1 MLRFS
6 VLLDGENKAM
16 YSKFSTILFLVLA
29 LLISLSA
36 DLKAQDKIWTGAID
50 SSWHTAGNWNPS
62 GVPSSTQTVGMRGNK
77 QPYPVITSSVT
88 VRSVDINQWYSSPG
102 DQLTIRNNATLT
114 ITDDFNMSG
123 AGVLNIVNGH
133 VLMTATTSGAN
144 NFSVNSATS
153 VINITNGSFTAG
165 TLSEDVDVEIIGTFN
180 LGNGTLTV
188 HGDFDIS
195 NSDTFNAED
204 GTVVINGN
212 TTVNGTYNGDDGNTT
227 FNGEVD
233 VRSGGVLNLGSG
245 TITFNGE
252 TFVGN
257 SGTANLGSGTVNIN
271 DNIEVKSGGYF
282 NVEDA
287 NVTVTG
293 DADFTSNGN
302 LTIDSGSITIT
313 GNASLSSGGT
323 MDLNSGSLNVGGDA
337 SFTAGGVVNAGD
349 ATITLEGDFTVSS
362 GTNFNSDSSTVVFSG
377 DSTQTVTSG
386 GDVTFYNVVVDSGAV
401 LNTDGGSDNTIVIEN
416 TLVVNTGGGVNVQ
429 DDDEL
434 DVQGG
439 VEGGGTVS
447 SPKPYAISAVA
458 PTVNSVI
465 ITFNRGMKESTAENL
480 ANYSI
485 KRVSDGSTI
494 SISSA
499 TLNTG
504 GDSTKVTLVIST
516 ILEDVQY
523 EVTMN
528 NIQSNTNKSI
538 SANHK
543 NRFTKTGP
551 ITFYSRQSGNWATN
565 STWSKI
571 SHSGAAAT
579 SNPSNT
585 NGATI
590 IIGDGDIV
598 TVTSSTSI
606 TSQSSV
612 EIKSGSK
619 LLISTGA
626 VFTTGTKTITGAG
639 TFDLQNGTLQIGSS
653 TGISSSGA
661 TGNVRTTTRNFSSSA
676 FYTYNGSGAQIIG
689 NGLPSS
695 VAKLTINNSSGV
707 TLSNNLEV
715 TGTLTLTSGTL
726 TIDSG
731 YNLIANTK
739 SISSGKLLM
748 KQTITGSK
756 GWRLLSSPISSTY
769 ADFLDGIVTQG
780 YTGSSLGNAALDSL
794 QPNVMYY
801 LENYPGTDNQR
812 WRAPAT
818 ASTTV
823 TPGRGLYTYIF
834 GSIAADARYNNS
846 FPITLSVEGQEHEGP
861 VDLNVTYTTTADSGW
876 SLVGNPYAATID
888 WDDNTNWTK
897 TNVDNTI
904 YVWDYSTNQ
913 YKTWNGT
920 TGDLG
925 DGLISPF
932 QGFWVKANG
941 TSPSLIVDEDAKTIG
956 GSYVG
961 KATQTHSDLAPSF
974 SITLSDDQ
982 NESSTHLMFSE
993 DALLNKDPMDAFRLI
1008 PPPGIG
1014 SYLDL
1019 ATITENGDRFS
1030 INNLPRK
1037 FGIPIEIPLYVDT
1050 YVDGYSVGKP
1060 MHFIFDD
1067 FKNLP
1072 NDWTITL
1079 VDTQTGD
1086 EINIRETNTYLF
1098 EFDGFKS
1105 KIAPNSTFGST
1116 PKVTEKAN
1124 PNYSRF
1130 LIRIE
1135 PGSDAIDTPNEFELK
1150 QNFPNPF
1157 NPTTNIRFTLPIQ
1170 SFVDLSIY
1178 DMLGRK
1184 VTTLVQD
1191 EIRAGEHTFT
1201 WDAHDLAS
1209 GVYLYRI
1216 ITKSA
1221 TFTKRM
1227 TLIK

>member
-1 MLRFS
+1 
-6 VLLDGENKAM
+6 M
-16 YSKFSTILFLVLA
+16 YSKFSTFLFVGLA
-29 LLISLSA
+29 LLFWQSGS
-36 DLKAQDKIWTGAID
+36 LKAQDKIWTGAVD
-50 SSWHTAGNWNPS
+50 SSWHTSGNWNPS
-62 GVPSSTQTVGMRGNK
+62 GVPSASQTVSMRGNVT
-77 QPYPVITSSVT
+77 PYPVITSNVT
-88 VRSVDINQWYSSPG
+88 VRSVTVNQWYSSPG

-114 ITDDFNMSG
+114 ITDDFTMSG
-123 AGVLNIVNGH
+123 AGILNIVNGH
-133 VLMTATTSGAN
+133 VIMTATTSGAN
-144 NFSVNSATS
+144 NFAVNSANS
-153 VINITNGSFTAG
+153 VVNITNGSFTAG
-165 TLSEDVDVEIIGTFN
+165 TLSEDVGVEIIGSFN
-180 LGNGTLTV
+180 LGNGSLTV

-212 TTVNGTYNGDDGNTT
+212 TIVNGTYNGDDGNTT
-227 FNGEVD
+227 FNGTVD
-233 VRSGGVLNLGSG
+233 VKSGGVLNLGSG

-257 SGTANLGSGTVNIN
+257 SGTANLGSGTVYIN

-302 LTIDSGSITIT
+302 LTIDTGSITIT

-377 DSTQTVTSG
+377 DSTQTVSSG
-386 GDVTFYNVVVDSGAV
+386 GNVTFYNVVVDSGAV
-401 LNTDGGSDNTIVIEN
+401 LNTDGGSGNTIVIEN
-416 TLVVNTGGGVNVQ
+416 TLVVDTGGGVNVA

-434 DVQGG
+434 DVHGG
-439 VEGGGTVS
+439 IEGGGTVA

-458 PTVNSVI
+458 PTVTSVI

-480 ANYSI
+480 SNYSI
-485 KRVSDGSTI
+485 KRVSDGTTI

-516 ILEDVQY
+516 ILEDIQY

-528 NIQSNTNKSI
+528 NIQSNTNKTI

-551 ITFYSRQSGNWATN
+551 ITFYSRQSGSWATN

-585 NGATI
+585 TGATI
-590 IIGDGDIV
+590 IVGDSDVV
-598 TVTSSTSI
+598 TVTSTTSI
-606 TSQSSV
+606 TSQTSL

-619 LLISTGA
+619 LVIGTGA
-626 VFTTGTKTITGAG
+626 VFTTGTKTIIGAG
-639 TFDLQNGTLQIGSS
+639 TFEVQSGTLQIGSLA
-653 TGISSSGA
+653 GISSSGA
-661 TGNVRTTTRNFSSSA
+661 TGNIQTTTRTFSSSGS
-676 FYTYNGSGAQIIG
+676 YTYNGSGAQIVG
-689 NGLPSS
+689 TGLPST
-695 VAKLTINNSSGV
+695 VAKLTINNASGV
-707 TLSNNLEV
+707 SLSNNLEV
-715 TGTLTLTSGTL
+715 TGTLTLTTGTFTINSGN
-726 TIDSG
+726 
-731 YNLIANTK
+731 NLIANTK
-739 SISSGKLLM
+739 SIASGKLLM
-748 KQTITGSK
+748 KQTITGSN

-769 ADFLDGIVTQG
+769 TDFLDGIVTQG
-780 YTGSSLGNAALDSL
+780 YSGAFYSTGSNPGDTV
-794 QPNVMYY
+794 QPNVLYY
-801 LENYPGTDNQR
+801 LESYPGTDNQR
-812 WRAPAT
+812 WRAPST
-818 ASTTV
+818 AGTTV

-834 GSIAADARYNNS
+834 GNIAGDSRYNNS

-861 VDLNVTYTTTADSGW
+861 VDLNVTYTTSADSGW

-897 TNVDNTI
+897 TNIDATI

-941 TSPSLIVDEDAKTIG
+941 TSPSLIVDEDAKTTG

-961 KATQTHSDLAPSF
+961 KATSSRSNITPSF
-974 SITLSDDQ
+974 SITLSDDH
-982 NESSTHLMFSE
+982 NESTTHLMFSE
-993 DALLNKDPMDAFRLI
+993 DALLNKDQLDAYRLV
-1008 PPPGIG
+1008 PPPGIS
-1014 SYLDL
+1014 SYIDL
-1019 ATITENGDRFS
+1019 ATITDNGNRFS
-1030 INNLPRK
+1030 INNLPRN
-1037 FGIPIEIPLYVDT
+1037 FGIPIEIPLYVDS
-1050 YVDGYSVGKP
+1050 YVNGYSEGKP
-1060 MHFIFDD
+1060 LHFIFDN

-1072 NDWTITL
+1072 DEWTITL
-1079 VDTQTGD
+1079 VDTKTGD
-1086 EINIRETNTYLF
+1086 EINVRETNTYLF
-1098 EFDGFKS
+1098 DFDGFKS
-1105 KIAPNSTFGST
+1105 KSAPNNTFGST
-1116 PKVTEKAN
+1116 PKVTEKASSSN
-1124 PNYSRF
+1124 RRF
-1130 LIRIE
+1130 LIKIV
-1135 PGSDAIDTPNEFELK
+1135 PGNDGIDIPKEFELK

-1170 SFVDLSIY
+1170 SFVELSIY
-1178 DMLGRK
+1178 DLLGRK
-1184 VTTLVQD
+1184 VSTLVQG
-1191 EIRAGEHTFT
+1191 EIRAGEHTFK
-1201 WDAHDLAS
+1201 WDARDLAS
-1209 GVYLYRI
+1209 GIYLYRLA
-1216 ITKSA
+1216 TKDA

>member
-1 MLRFS
+1 M
-6 VLLDGENKAM
+6 N
-16 YSKFSTILFLVLA
+16 SKLTTSLFLLTA
-29 LLISLSA
+29 LLFSLSQN
-36 DLKAQDKIWTGAID
+36 LKAQDKIWTGAVD
-50 SSWHTAGNWNPS
+50 SSWHTAGNWSPS
-62 GVPSSTQTVGMRGNK
+62 GVPSASQTVGMRGNT
-77 QPYPVITSSVT
+77 QPYPVITSNVT

-102 DQLTIRNNATLT
+102 DQLIIRNNATLT

-133 VLMTATTSGAN
+133 LVMSATSSGTN
-144 NFSVNSATS
+144 NFSVNSANS
-153 VINITNGSFTAG
+153 VVNITNGSITTG

-180 LGNGTLTV
+180 LGNGSLTV
-188 HGDFDIS
+188 YGDFDIS

-257 SGTANLGSGTVNIN
+257 SGTANLGSGTVYIN

-302 LTIDSGSITIT
+302 LSIDSGSITIT

-349 ATITLEGDFTVSS
+349 ATITLEGDFTVSN

-386 GDVTFYNVVVDSGAV
+386 GDVTFYNVVVDSGSV
-401 LNTDGGSDNTIVIEN
+401 LNTDGGSDNTIIIEN

-429 DDDEL
+429 DDDEI

-439 VEGGGTVS
+439 IEGGGTIE

-458 PTVNSVI
+458 PTVNSLV
-465 ITFNRGMKESTAENL
+465 ITFNRGMKESTAENIS
-480 ANYSI
+480 NYSI
-485 KRVSDGSTI
+485 NRVSDGSSI

-504 GDSTKVTLVIST
+504 GDSTTVTLVIST
-516 ILEDVQY
+516 ILEDVLY

-528 NIQSNTNKSI
+528 NIQSNTNKTI

-543 NRFTKTGP
+543 NRFIKTGP

-565 STWSKI
+565 STWSKV

-579 SNPSNT
+579 SNPGNT
-585 NGATI
+585 TGATI
-590 IIGDGDIV
+590 IVGDGDVV
-598 TVTSSTSI
+598 TVTSTTSI
-606 TSQSSV
+606 NSQSSL

-619 LLISTGA
+619 LVIGSGGEFA
-626 VFTTGTKTITGAG
+626 TGTKIITGAG
-639 TFDLQNGTLQIGSS
+639 TFEVQNGTLQIGSLD
-653 TGISSSGA
+653 GISSSGA
-661 TGNVRTTTRNFSSSA
+661 SGNIQTTTRTFSSSGS
-676 FYTYNGSGAQIIG
+676 YTYYGSGPQNVG

-695 VAKLTINNSSGV
+695 VVNLTINNASGV
-707 TLSNNLEV
+707 TLSNDLEV
-715 TGTLTLTSGTL
+715 TGTLTLSSGTF
-726 TIDSG
+726 TINPG
-731 YNLIANTK
+731 NNLIANTK

-748 KQTITGSK
+748 KHSITGSN

-769 ADFLDGIVTQG
+769 SDFLDGIVTQG
-780 YTGSSLGNAALDSL
+780 YSGAYYSTGSNPGDTL
-794 QPNVMYY
+794 QPNVLYY
-801 LENYPGTDNQR
+801 LESYPGTDNQR
-812 WRAPAT
+812 WRAPLT
-818 ASTTV
+818 AGTTV

-834 GSIAADARYNNS
+834 GNIAGDSRYNNS
-846 FPITLSVEGQEHEGP
+846 FPVTLSVEGQEHEGP
-861 VDLNVTYTTTADSGW
+861 VDFNVTYTTLADSGW

-888 WDDNTNWTK
+888 WDDNSNWTK
-897 TNVDNTI
+897 TNIDGTI
-904 YVWDYSTNQ
+904 YIWDYSTNQ

-941 TSPSLIVDEDAKTIG
+941 ASPSLIVDEDAKTTG

-961 KATQTHSDLAPSF
+961 KANSSQPSSMPSL
-974 SITLSDDQ
+974 SITLSDDY
-982 NESSTHLMFSE
+982 NESATHLMFSE
-993 DALLNKDPMDAFRLI
+993 EALINKDQLDAYRLV
-1008 PPPGIG
+1008 PPPGIN
-1014 SYLDL
+1014 SYIDL
-1019 ATITENGDRFS
+1019 ATITDNGDRFS
-1030 INNLPRK
+1030 INNLPRD
-1037 FGIPIEIPLYVDT
+1037 FGIPIEIPLYVDA
-1050 YVDGYSVGKP
+1050 YSNGYSTGKP
-1060 MHFIFDD
+1060 MHFIFDN
-1067 FKNLP
+1067 FKNIP
-1072 NDWTITL
+1072 DEWTITL
-1079 VDTQTGD
+1079 VDTKTGEEVD
-1086 EINIRETNTYLF
+1086 IKETKTYLF
-1098 EFDGFKS
+1098 DFDGFQSKS
-1105 KIAPNSTFGST
+1105 APNNIFGAT
-1116 PKVTEKAN
+1116 PKVTEKA
-1124 PNYSRF
+1124 SSVKRRF
-1130 LIRIE
+1130 HIKVD
-1135 PGSDAIDTPNEFELK
+1135 PGNDATDIPDSFELK

-1157 NPTTNIRFTLPIQ
+1157 NPTTNIRFTLPVQ
-1170 SFVDLSIY
+1170 SFVELSIY
-1178 DMLGRK
+1178 DLLGRK

-1191 EIRAGEHTFT
+1191 EIRAGEHTFK
-1201 WDAHDLAS
+1201 WDARDLAS
-1209 GVYLYRI
+1209 GIYLYRLT
-1216 ITKSA
+1216 TKNA